1 MTSQIGRIL
10 IVDDS
15 PRDVELTLE
24 ALATE
29 NLANDVVTLSDGAE
43 ALDYLYRRGDWADRE
58 PGLPAVMLLDI
69 KMPRVDGLE
78 VLRTVRADPAL
89 ARLPIVLVT
98 SSCEEPDLEE
108 AYRLGTNAYLV
119 KPVAVDE
126 FIRAIATLGIFWA
139 VLNLQPGAAPARRQ
153 PGEA

>member
-1 MTSQIGRIL
+1 MSQIGRIL
-10 IVDDS
+10 LVDDS

-29 NLANDVVTLSDGAE
+29 NLANDVLVLEDGAE
-43 ALDYLYRRGDWADRE
+43 ALDYLYLRGRWAERE

-78 VLRTVRADPAL
+78 VLRTVCADPAL
-89 ARLPIVLVT
+89 RNLPIVLVT
-98 SSCEEPDLEE
+98 SSREEPDLDE

-119 KPVAVDE
+119 KPVGVE
-126 FIRAIATLGIFWA
+126 QFIRAAATLGIFWA
-139 VLNLQPGAAPARRQ
+139 VLNEPPPRRFASPGKA
-153 PGEA
+153 EE